1 MSLVE
6 SWAVKGILANLV
18 PSPPL
23 LLKHCILVAFCLP
36 VRVHA
41 RFPQPILG
49 DPALVPG
56 LLKAT
61 VAILAPA
68 CTGMFGYPLPHYYW
82 LLVGRQGRGGK
93 NTDNSFRVPGATGCT
108 SLAPDWEVAGIFCRR
123 QLFKQGHSACPPSSQ
138 QFWG

>member
-49 DPALVPG
+49 GSCLGSRFTQSYSCYTGSCLYRHVWLPTPSVL
-56 LLKAT
+56 
-61 VAILAPA
+61 LAPGGE
-68 CTGMFGYPLPHYYW
+68 TGA
-82 LLVGRQGRGGK
+82 GRQEHR
-93 NTDNSFRVPGATGCT
+93 
-108 SLAPDWEVAGIFCRR
+108 
-123 QLFKQGHSACPPSSQ
+123 
-138 QFWG
+138 